1 MRAITAAGAL
11 MAATAL
17 SGCLGM
23 GGGDAA
29 DVSRSAPVA
38 ETGTLA
44 PRVPVLDAEQADG
57 STSALISDLIA
68 RRSVLGAGPLRDVSL
83 TVLAANSRAAEAS
96 LRAARLRSA
105 AKSHNWLP
113 SLGPSVNL
121 TSLGSLVT
129 SLVLSQAIL
138 DNGARRAERAYAQA
152 DVEVA
157 AIALAED
164 SNSRVHEALGLYL
177 AAERATAQAAVIAGA
192 QGQIDHYL
200 WMMQERVD
208 AGVNDRGDLQV
219 VQQQRDELMATLA
232 SDRESAAVARAE
244 LQAMAAGPID
254 AIGGLSPVGDAGT
267 ARALT
272 VMQAE
277 AEGTRATAE
286 AQVLRAGYLPGLSLG
301 GDMSNGGLG
310 LTVGAANGLGIGQGS
325 AIEAAMAQAAAVE
338 ARITTEEETVARE
351 TAALQGRLDSLVR
364 QEAEAQRIAAQ
375 AQANFDLFAE
385 QQQSGQR
392 SVPETMNVLQTLIEA
407 RRTAAGLQYD
417 IVAAR
422 VAIAARLGVLVDG
435 ERM

>member
-1 MRAITAAGAL
+1 
-11 MAATAL
+11 
-17 SGCLGM
+17 
-23 GGGDAA
+23 
-29 DVSRSAPVA
+29 
-38 ETGTLA
+38 
-44 PRVPVLDAEQADG
+44 
-57 STSALISDLIA
+57 
-68 RRSVLGAGPLRDVSL
+68 
-83 TVLAANSRAAEAS
+83 
-96 LRAARLRSA
+96 
-105 AKSHNWLP
+105 
-113 SLGPSVNL
+113 
-121 TSLGSLVT
+121 
-129 SLVLSQAIL
+129 
-138 DNGARRAERAYAQA
+138 
-152 DVEVA
+152 
-157 AIALAED
+157 
-164 SNSRVHEALGLYL
+164 
-177 AAERATAQAAVIAGA
+177 
-192 QGQIDHYL
+192 
-200 WMMQERVD
+200 
-208 AGVNDRGDLQV
+208 
-219 VQQQRDELMATLA
+219 MATLA

-254 AIGGLSPVGDAGT
+254 ANGGLSPVGDAGT

>member
-1 MRAITAAGAL
+1 MRTISAAAAL
-11 MAATAL
+11 LAATAL
-17 SGCLGM
+17 SGCLGA
-23 GGGDAA
+23 GGGEA
-29 DVSRSAPVA
+29 DVSRSAPVT

-57 STSALISDLIA
+57 TTSALISDLIA
-68 RRSVLGAGPLRDVSL
+68 RRSVLGDGPLRDVSM
-83 TVLAANSRAAEAS
+83 TVLAANSRAAEAE

-113 SLGPSVNL
+113 SLGPTVNL

-177 AAERATAQAAVIAGA
+177 AAERATARAAVIANA
-192 QGQIDHYL
+192 EERISHYL

-208 AGVNDRGDLQV
+208 AGVSDRGDLQV
-219 VQQQRDELMATLA
+219 VQQQRDELFATLA
-232 SDRESAAVARAE
+232 SDREAAAVARAE

-254 AIGGLSPVGDAGT
+254 GIGGLSPVASGE

-272 VMQAE
+272 VMRAE

-310 LTVGAANGLGIGQGS
+310 LSVGAANGLGFGQGS

-338 ARITTEEETVARE
+338 ARITTEEEATARE